1 MTQLPT
7 VRPTTG
13 PPATT
18 GPRRLLEVDDLTPVE
33 LSRILD
39 LAEVAQPPKVLAGSG
54 AVLLFEKPSAR
65 TRTST
70 EMAVVQLGGHPVTL
84 TAAEVGIDTRE
95 TAEDLGRLMS
105 GYGSVIGAR
114 VFEHHKLER
123 MAAASSV
130 PVLNLLSDDAHPV
143 QTLADLLTLRQEFGH
158 LDGLTV
164 TYVGD
169 ANNVARS
176 LAIGCGLAGASFRIS
191 SPPGYRF
198 DEVSL
203 DRIRTSGAEVAVID
217 DPRDAVVGA
226 DAVYTDAWY
235 SMGQEEEQR
244 VRREAFDRWRVDSA
258 LMAAAGDE
266 AIFLHCLPAHRGDEA
281 TDDVLDGPRS
291 RIWPQA
297 HNRMHSMR
305 GLLLW
310 LGTDA
315 AADASAGEP

>member
-1 MTQLPT
+1 MSGHRT
-7 VRPTTG
+7 
-13 PPATT
+13 AA
-18 GPRRLLEVDDLTPVE
+18 PRHLLEVDDLTPDE
-33 LSRILD
+33 LVRILD
-39 LAEVAQPPKVLAGSG
+39 LSEVLDPPKVLDGAGG
-54 AVLLFEKPSAR
+54 VLLFEKPSAR

-70 EMAVVQLGGHPVTL
+70 EMAIVQLGGHPVTL
-84 TAAEVGIDTRE
+84 TGGEVGIDTRE

-105 GYGSVIGAR
+105 GYGAVIGAR

-123 MAAASSV
+123 MAAGSSV
-130 PVLNLLSDDAHPV
+130 PVVNLLSDDAHPV

-176 LAIGCGLAGASFRIS
+176 LGIGCGLVGASFRLS

-198 DEVSL
+198 DEASL
-203 DRIRTSGAEVAVID
+203 DRIRASGADVEVVD
-217 DPRDAVVGA
+217 DPYQAVAGA

-244 VRREAFDRWRVDSA
+244 VRREAFDRWRVDAA
-258 LMAAAGDE
+258 LMAAAGE
-266 AIFLHCLPAHRGDEA
+266 RAIFLHCLPAHRGDEA
-281 TDDVLDGPRS
+281 TDDVLDGPSS
-291 RIWPQA
+291 RIWAQA

-315 AADASAGEP
+315 AVDSSASAGEG